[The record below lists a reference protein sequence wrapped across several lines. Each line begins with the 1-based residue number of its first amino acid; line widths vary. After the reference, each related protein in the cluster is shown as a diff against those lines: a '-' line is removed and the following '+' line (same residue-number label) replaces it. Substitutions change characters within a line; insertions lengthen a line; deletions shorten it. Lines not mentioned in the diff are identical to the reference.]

1 MNDLSAAIFDADLSG
16 SVNVQRQY
24 LQTAFVKGAAS
35 IIDPKALGFDDVARA
50 GALQTLKGVRSKL
63 NSAGGGD
70 AETKAHRSNLQFL
83 IENALDMD

>member
-1 MNDLSAAIFDADLSG
+1 
-16 SVNVQRQY
+16 VQRQY

-35 IIDPKALGFDDVARA
+35 IIDPKTLGFDDVARA